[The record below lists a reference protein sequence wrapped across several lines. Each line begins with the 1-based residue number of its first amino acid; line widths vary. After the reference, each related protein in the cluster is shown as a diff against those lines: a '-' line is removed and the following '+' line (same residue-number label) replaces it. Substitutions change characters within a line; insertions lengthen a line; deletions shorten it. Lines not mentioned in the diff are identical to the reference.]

1 MEIDEALQADGR
13 RVTQA
18 RRVVW
23 EVLRS
28 SETHLSAQQIA
39 DRVGEVAPTINR
51 SSVYRAL
58 ALFDELGLVRESRL
72 AGENPAATWEI
83 THGDGVIHLVCRSC
97 GAVEHHHTDLIDR
110 LRRSIGREVA
120 FEPEAI
126 DVRVTGHC
134 LACGRPD

>member
-1 MEIDEALQADGR
+1 MEIDEALRSHGR
-13 RVTQA
+13 RVTRA

-39 DRVGEVAPTINR
+39 DRVDAVAPTVNR

-72 AGENPAATWEI
+72 AGEHPGATWEI

-110 LRRSIGREVA
+110 LRRSLEREPSFSA
-120 FEPEAI
+120 EAI

-134 LACGRPD
+134 LACGSPG